1 MSNELVGIAL
11 VGGLLWGSIGAY
23 ALPSAIDKE
32 YDSKQVSVINHKF
45 DNLDNQ
51 ADIDDDVTYQ
61 AIDGK
66 AYKMVDGL
74 VSNEWVPLTS
84 DGYIDDYC
92 ESEQY
97 KTVKAANESLKRIK
111 EGEL

>member
-11 VGGLLWGSIGAY
+11 VGGLLWGGIAF
-23 ALPSAIDKE
+23 AVLPSAVDKE
-32 YDSKQVSVINHKF
+32 YDSKQASNINHKF

-51 ADIDDDVTYQ
+51 ADLDDEIVYQ

-74 VSNEWVPLTS
+74 ASNEWVPLTS
-84 DGYIDDYC
+84 DGYIDEYDSSAKAK
-92 ESEQY
+92 EI
-97 KTVKAANESLKRIK
+97 KAANESLKRIK
-111 EGEL
+111 G